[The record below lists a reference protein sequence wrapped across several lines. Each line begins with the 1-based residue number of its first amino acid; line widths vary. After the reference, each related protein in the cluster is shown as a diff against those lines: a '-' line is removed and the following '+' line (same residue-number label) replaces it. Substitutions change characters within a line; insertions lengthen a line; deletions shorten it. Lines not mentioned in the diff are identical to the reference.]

1 MDICKEKY
9 YRAFVTID
17 LDAIYKNVE
26 NILNRTKEGTNVIAV
41 IKTDGYG
48 HGAIPIARTIDNLVS
63 AYGVATV
70 DEAVNLRKHNIT
82 KPIYVIGYTH
92 ESQLDRMIE
101 HDIRPTVFT
110 YDMAIAVNEVAKRN
124 NKIANIHIKLD
135 TGMSRIGFKD
145 DVESVEVI
153 KKISDFENIKIEGIF
168 THFAKA
174 DEKDK
179 EPTIIQ
185 LKRFMDF
192 IKKLEKEGINIP
204 IKHSSN
210 SAAIIELQECNLD
223 AVRAG
228 IAMYGLYPSDEVD
241 KNSVEL
247 HPALGLKSHIV
258 YVKEIEEGTAISY
271 GGTFV
276 ADKKMKVATIPLGYG
291 DGYRRSLSNKGYVLI
306 NGKRANILGRVC
318 MDQFMVDVTDIDAKK
333 DDEVVL
339 IGRSGDE
346 EITVEELAS
355 LAEETFNYEL
365 VCDLGK
371 RIPRVF
377 YRNGEIIG
385 TKDYFEDRY
394 DF

>member
-1 MDICKEKY
+1 MDICGEKY

-26 NILNRTKEGTNVIAV
+26 NISKRIKKGTNIIAV

-63 AYGVATV
+63 AYAVATV
-70 DEAVNLRKHNIT
+70 DEAVNLRNHDIS

-92 ESQLDRMIE
+92 ESQLDRMIKN
-101 HDIRPTVFT
+101 DIRPTVFT
-110 YDMAIAVNEVAKRN
+110 HDMALAVNDVAMKN

-145 DVESVEVI
+145 NMESVEII
-153 KKISDFENIKIEGIF
+153 KKISGLTNINIEGIF

-174 DEKDK
+174 DEEDK
-179 EPTIIQ
+179 EATFVQ
-185 LKRFMDF
+185 LERFKDF
-192 IKKLEKEGINIP
+192 VQKLEKEGINIP
-204 IKHSSN
+204 IKHTSN
-210 SAAIIELQECNLD
+210 SAALMELPECNFD

-241 KNSVEL
+241 KNTVKL
-247 HPALGLKSHIV
+247 YPALGLKSHIV
-258 YVKEIEEGTAISY
+258 YVKEIEKGTAVSY

-276 ADKKMKVATIPLGYG
+276 ADKKMKIATIPLGYG

-306 NGKRANILGRVC
+306 NGKKANILGRVC

-339 IGRSGDE
+339 IGKSGNK
-346 EITVEELAS
+346 EITVEELAG
-355 LAEETFNYEL
+355 LAEETFNYEI

-377 YRNGEIIG
+377 YRNGQIIG
-385 TKDYFEDRY
+385 TKDYFDDRY

>member
-1 MDICKEKY
+1 MDICRERY

-26 NILNRTKEGTNVIAV
+26 NILNRTKKGTKVIAV

-101 HDIRPTVFT
+101 NNIRPTVFT
-110 YDMAIAVNEVAKRN
+110 YDMAMAVNEVAKKHNR
-124 NKIANIHIKLD
+124 IANIHIKLD

-145 DVESVEVI
+145 DTESIRII
-153 KKISDFENIKIEGIF
+153 KKISDFDNINIEGIF

-174 DEKDK
+174 DEEDK
-179 EPTIIQ
+179 EATYIQ
-185 LKRFMDF
+185 LERFTKF
-192 IKKLEKEGINIP
+192 VKKLEEDGINIP
-204 IKHSSN
+204 IKHCSN
-210 SAAIIELQECNLD
+210 SAAIMELQECNLD

-241 KNSVEL
+241 KDSVKL
-247 HPALGLKSHIV
+247 YPALGLKSHIV
-258 YVKEIEEGTAISY
+258 YIKEIEEGTAVSY
-271 GGTFV
+271 GGTFI

-306 NGKRANILGRVC
+306 NGKKANILGKVC
-318 MDQFMVDVTDIDAKK
+318 MDQ
-333 DDEVVL
+333 L
-339 IGRSGDE
+339 IGKSGDK

-355 LAEETFNYEL
+355 LAEETFNYEI

-377 YRNGEIIG
+377 YRNGKIIG